1 MNLGN
6 IGMQP
11 CRDLN
16 EPVEGLAKS
25 YGVQKHKRGRKWDCC
40 IQCSDATDFDS
51 VDFRSQETE
60 NIGVCKQN
68 MIDSPHLHTI

>member
-25 YGVQKHKRGRKWDCC
+25 YGVQEHKRGKKMRLLLCEFTCDCLC
-40 IQCSDATDFDS
+40 LNNGA
-51 VDFRSQETE
+51 
-60 NIGVCKQN
+60 
-68 MIDSPHLHTI
+68 LHVKI